1 MVLDKMDKIETEIE
15 DKTTEK
21 EIALDEKIVQVVID
35 DTIGI
40 SLDDFQENDKKI
52 LSVLNQDSDLAYNQY
67 TFNGLARKLG
77 MHQQSLSRSLHR
89 LESSGL
95 VEKSQTGYRLSRNL
109 RSVLVKKSRLDL
121 EDLSKKISKQHM
133 QFVQVLQLYIPTT
146 VKVEEIVSKL
156 VGKWFGSLRWIGL
169 VEGDGGYVLQWAND
183 DKFQVN
189 LKIVSRYAIVE
200 SNAVGDKDKA
210 ESMVSAYRI
219 FEQITKIFQRT
230 KSGSRNSLDSF
241 NQYN

>member
-1 MVLDKMDKIETEIE
+1 MVSDKMDKIETDVGE
-15 DKTTEK
+15 KTKEK
-21 EIALDEKIVQVVID
+21 EITIDEGIVQLVID
-35 DTIGI
+35 DTAGI

-52 LSVLNQDSDLAYNQY
+52 LSVLNQESDVTDNQY

-95 VEKSQTGYRLSRNL
+95 VEKGQTGYRLSKNL
-109 RSVLVKKSRLDL
+109 RSILVQKSRLDL
-121 EDLSKKISKQHM
+121 EHLSKKVSKQHVP
-133 QFVQVLQLYIPTT
+133 FTQVLQTYIPTT

-156 VGKWFGSLRWIGL
+156 VGKWFGNLRWIGL
-169 VEGDGGYVLQWAND
+169 VEGDAGHVLQWAYG

-200 SNAVGDKDKA
+200 SNAAGDADKA
-210 ESMVSAYRI
+210 ESMVSAYGI
-219 FEQITKIFQRT
+219 FGQLTKLFQKTKID
-230 KSGSRNSLDSF
+230 SRNGLGSF
-241 NQYN
+241 SQYN

>member
-1 MVLDKMDKIETEIE
+1 MVLDKMNKIEDSIE
-15 DKTTEK
+15 ENTTEK
-21 EIALDEKIVQVVID
+21 EIALDEKLVQLVID
-35 DTIGI
+35 DALVV
-40 SLDDFQENDKKI
+40 SLDDFRENDKKI
-52 LSVLNQDSDLAYNQY
+52 LSVLNQDSDLADNQY
-67 TFNGLARKLG
+67 TFNGLARKLN

-95 VEKSQTGYRLSRNL
+95 VEKGQTGYRLSRNL
-109 RSVLVKKSRLDL
+109 RSILVQKSRLDL

-156 VGKWFGSLRWIGL
+156 VGKWFGDLRWIGL
-169 VEGDGGYVLQWAND
+169 IEGDGGYVLQWSCC
-183 DKFQVN
+183 DKFQIN

-200 SNAVGDKDKA
+200 SNALGEKDKV

-219 FEQITKIFQRT
+219 FEQITKIFQKTRL
-230 KSGSRNSLDSF
+230 GSQNSLDFF